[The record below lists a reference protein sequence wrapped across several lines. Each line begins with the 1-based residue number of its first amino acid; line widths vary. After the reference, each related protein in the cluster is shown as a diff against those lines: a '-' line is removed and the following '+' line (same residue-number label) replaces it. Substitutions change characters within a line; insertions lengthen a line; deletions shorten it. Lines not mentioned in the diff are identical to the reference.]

1 MNQKRS
7 ISKTLAVVAYVVLL
21 LQMIISSM
29 GTQNPGV
36 VAGMSSI
43 LVLGLGVAFVFANNN
58 VVEKVGY
65 VILSIVAVTGLA
77 SFLVASSAVNFKFGI
92 EDIIGLI
99 IVALLLVSSGTYLFK
114 SVLEYYG
121 YNKEG
126 VLSFG
131 KVRNEKL
138 HNLKRWKKLNETNL
152 VSDEVYEQLRKVVL
166 NKETTST
173 ENKKLLEMLELMEN
187 QVAYEADLVELLST
201 L

>member
-21 LQMIISSM
+21 LQIIISSM
-29 GTQNPGV
+29 GTQNSGV
-36 VAGMSSI
+36 VDDMSFI
-43 LVLGLGVAFVFANNN
+43 LILGLGVAFVFANNN

-65 VILSIVAVTGLA
+65 IILSIVAVTGLA
-77 SFLVASSAVNFKFGI
+77 AFLVESSSTGFKFGI

-99 IVALLLVSSGTYLFK
+99 IVALLLISSGAYLFK
-114 SVLEYYG
+114 AVLEYYD

-138 HNLKRWKKLNETNL
+138 HNLKRWKKLNETHL

-166 NKETTST
+166 NKETTSA